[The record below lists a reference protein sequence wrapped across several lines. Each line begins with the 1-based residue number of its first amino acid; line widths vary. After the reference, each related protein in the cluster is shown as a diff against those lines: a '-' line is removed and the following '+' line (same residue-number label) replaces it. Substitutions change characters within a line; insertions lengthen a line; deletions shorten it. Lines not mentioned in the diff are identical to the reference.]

1 MNERTRLLGD
11 AGHPHDDHPDGAVE
25 TNLWTRRS
33 ALALTAGFFA
43 IGAAPARASFVQPS
57 PLPLANHI
65 VVSKT
70 NRVLALMKDE
80 ETLKRYKVHLGFAP
94 EGHKLRSGDGRTP
107 EGRYHIDRRNP
118 RSDFYLSLGVSYP
131 NAIDVAR
138 ARAMGVRPGGDIF
151 IHGGPRRTADR
162 RKKDWTAGCIAVS
175 DAEIEE
181 IWSMVPTGIPI
192 TILA

>member
-1 MNERTRLLGD
+1 MNEGTLGFD
-11 AGHPHDDHPDGAVE
+11 RSHDPVSTEDESAAAS
-25 TNLWTRRS
+25 LWTRRS

-43 IGAAPARASFVQPS
+43 LGAAPARAAFVHTRAAR
-57 PLPLANHI
+57 ANHI

-70 NRVLALMKDE
+70 NRVLALMNGA
-80 ETLKRYKVHLGFAP
+80 ETLKRYEVHLGFAP

-107 EGRYHIDRRNP
+107 EGRYYIDRRNP
-118 RSDFYLSLGVSYP
+118 RSDFFLSLGVSYP
-131 NAIDVAR
+131 NAIDIAR

-151 IHGGPRRTADR
+151 IHGGPTRAADR

-175 DAEIEE
+175 DQEMEE